1 MGAKPR
7 KILLFIQSGSTEWKR
22 KTSEKIRSIRKINRR
37 NKMNVEKIKIRTLT
51 ETSKEFLRLAIKN
64 NVLNPEDPIII

>member
-1 MGAKPR
+1 
-7 KILLFIQSGSTEWKR
+7 
-22 KTSEKIRSIRKINRR
+22 
-37 NKMNVEKIKIRTLT
+37 MNVEKIKIRTLT